1 MREVLICF
9 FLIFLFSCNH
19 IETGDSLGRS
29 EKEYIRSLKLLDEN
43 ENIYKFYSEYKVK
56 VAGNFFTDKRIAKYW
71 IDEKYK
77 DNDLMVFAFYKDIK
91 LIDTVYN
98 AGATYTPYMLIT
110 KTDGTAFKVS
120 VNGKKAEVK
129 SFFEDALNMWRQYR

>member
-1 MREVLICF
+1 MRKVLICC
-9 FLIFLFSCNH
+9 FLIFSFSCNR

-29 EKEYIRSLKLLDEN
+29 EKEYILSLKLLDEN
-43 ENIYKFYSEYKVK
+43 EKIYKFYSEYKVK

-71 IDEKYK
+71 IDERNKE
-77 DNDLMVFAFYKDIK
+77 NDLIVFALYKDIK

-110 KTDGTAFKVS
+110 KTDGTTFKVS

-129 SFFEDALNMWRQYR
+129 SFFEEALNMWRQYR

>member
-1 MREVLICF
+1 MRKVLICC
-9 FLIFLFSCNH
+9 FLIFSFSCNR

-29 EKEYIRSLKLLDEN
+29 ENEYILSLKLLDEN
-43 ENIYKFYSEYKVK
+43 EKIYKFYSEYKVK

-71 IDEKYK
+71 IDERNKE
-77 DNDLMVFAFYKDIK
+77 NDLIVFALYKDIK

-110 KTDGTAFKVS
+110 KTDGTTFKVS

-129 SFFEDALNMWRQYR
+129 SFFEEALNMWRQYR